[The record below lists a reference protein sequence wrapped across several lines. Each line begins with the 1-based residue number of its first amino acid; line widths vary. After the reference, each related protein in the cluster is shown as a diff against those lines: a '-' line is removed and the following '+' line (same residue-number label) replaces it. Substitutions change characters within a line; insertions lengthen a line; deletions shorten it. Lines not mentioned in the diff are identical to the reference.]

1 MSQTPPRIM
10 PKPFNAAP
18 KGLWRATPPAIFPP
32 IMGLMGLGLAW
43 RNAAKVIPGAPAW
56 IGEMLLGAFSLLYL
70 FALLTYF
77 AKMARRPSV
86 IAEDLRILP
95 GRAGLAAGA
104 DTGFL
109 FAAALVPYSA
119 GLAKTVLVLSLI
131 ALTVVAI
138 LTLRSFAIGPAE
150 QRRVTPAWHLAFVG
164 YILAPLSAVPLGWIG
179 LSQFIYMTTLP
190 IALAIWLI
198 SVLQALKADVPA
210 PLRPLLAIHIA
221 PLSLFGIV
229 SVLLGYNSA
238 AAGFGLIA
246 ITLLV
251 IGILGTPYLIKAGFS
266 ALWGAFTF
274 PLAAFAN
281 LMFAV
286 ASVSPGA
293 FRLIG
298 GLELVGATLI
308 IVYIASKIMQIWMRG
323 KLSKATNAATV

>member
-10 PKPFNAAP
+10 PKPFNAP
-18 KGLWRATPPAIFPP
+18 PQGLWRATPPAIFPP

-70 FALLTYF
+70 FALLTYV

-109 FAAALVPYSA
+109 FAAALVPYST

-131 ALTVVAI
+131 ALTVVALLI
-138 LTLRSFAIGPAE
+138 LRSFALGPAE
-150 QRRVTPAWHLAFVG
+150 QRRVTPAWHLSFVG

-198 SVLQALKADVPA
+198 SVLQVLKADVPA

-298 GLELVGATLI
+298 GLELVAATLI